1 MSLLQRAPI
10 ILASESAARAA
21 VLRGAG
27 VVFEARPAR
36 IDEAAVKAAGRAE
49 GASAEDVALTLA
61 GMKAERVRAPGQVVV
76 GADQMLV
83 CDGAWF
89 DKPESV
95 TAARRQLLLLRA
107 RPHVLVTA
115 LVCLKD
121 GVEIF
126 HHVARPRMVLRA
138 FSEAILDA
146 YLAAEGARLTESVG
160 GYRIEGPGV
169 QLFDAIEGEQSAILG
184 LPLLPLL
191 GFLRQHGV
199 LPD

>member
-1 MSLLQRAPI
+1 MRLLQCAPI
-10 ILASESAARAA
+10 VLASESAARAA
-21 VLRGAG
+21 VLRAAG

-76 GADQMLV
+76 GADQLLV
-83 CDGAWF
+83 SDGGWF
-89 DKPESV
+89 DKPDSV
-95 TAARRQLLLLRA
+95 AAARRQLLLLRG
-107 RPHVLVTA
+107 RPHILVTA

-126 HHVARPRMVLRA
+126 HHVARPRMVMRA
-138 FSEAILDA
+138 FSEAVLDA

-160 GYRIEGPGV
+160 GYRIEGPGM